1 MSVSW
6 LAGSRSITAEPFR
19 PHLLNNPHPTPVPT
33 GTSPLV
39 QRQNRRKLRMKKA
52 ILIALLVLFPLT
64 AQAEIVE
71 AIIARVGDRVI
82 TRSQYATRLSD
93 GFREIEATTPPAEQP
108 SRKATFQ
115 NDLFNEMLAEL
126 LIKDRADQ
134 IGLTVSAARVEE
146 AIKSL
151 MAQYGLETEEAFINS
166 LQQSGLTRSEM
177 ELRLRDTLLTNEL
190 FRRELRSRA
199 DLSDRE
205 LRERYEREKDRY
217 RLPERARVREIV
229 VTGDEAMA
237 MAKAEEA
244 ITRARA
250 GEPFADLVTLY
261 SDAPSKEAGG
271 DIGMVSKG
279 ELLAALDA
287 AVFSAPAGT
296 VTGPVRT
303 SSGYHVMLVEE
314 RLPSEVP
321 SFDLVKERLRKE
333 ADEAAFQRDYEAYIE
348 RLRKD
353 AFVQI
358 YEKNIPQA

>member
-1 MSVSW
+1 
-6 LAGSRSITAEPFR
+6 
-19 PHLLNNPHPTPVPT
+19 
-33 GTSPLV
+33 
-39 QRQNRRKLRMKKA
+39 MKKA
-52 ILIALLVLFPLT
+52 ILIAILVLIPFA
-64 AQAEIVE
+64 AQAEVVE
-71 AIIARVGDRVI
+71 AIIARVGDRVV
-82 TRSQYATRLSD
+82 TRSQYAIRLSD
-93 GFREIEATTPPAEQP
+93 GFREIEATTPPAEQAA
-108 SRKATFQ
+108 RKAKFQ
-115 NDLFNEMLAEL
+115 NELFNEMLAEL

-134 IGLTVSAARVEE
+134 IGLTVPAARVEE

-199 DLSDRE
+199 DLTDRE

-229 VTGDEAMA
+229 VIGDDAMA

-250 GEPFADLVTLY
+250 GEPFATLVTEY

-271 DIGMVSKG
+271 DIGVVEKG
-279 ELLAALDA
+279 ELLGVLDS
-287 AVFSAPAGT
+287 AVFGAPAGT
-296 VTGPVRT
+296 VAGPVRT
-303 SSGYHVMLVEE
+303 PSGYHVMLVEE

-321 SFDLVKERLRKE
+321 SFDQVKEQLRKE
-333 ADEAAFQRDYEAYIE
+333 AGDAAFQRDYEAYIE

-353 AFVQI
+353 AYVQI
-358 YEKNIPQA
+358 YEKNIPPA